1 MTFDARFL
9 SGHLLYVAM
18 DSPKALAN
26 HRGAKLALIA
36 ALVILGV
43 MVLNTMIHYWN
54 ISSLAETRDSILKS
68 SEKLRA
74 ANQLLSSLQDAETG
88 QRGFLLTGDRTY
100 LEPYVR
106 GSNDIDKSYQQLKQ
120 LADDSPEVSSLAKP
134 LNIKVDEL
142 GQSLKIYN
150 QEGAEAAQAF
160 VRTDSGKQAMDS
172 LRALLAQFEQDE
184 RDTHARLIQLSDQ
197 STMNTLWFSLF
208 AAVVGIGILGLIFY
222 YLRRELLV
230 REQFSKFL
238 LDQDRLKSNFLAI
251 LGHEL
256 RNPLAAIRNSIDVMQ
271 IQEGELP
278 PHVQEIRAIIQR
290 QTEVMVRLADD
301 LMDTSRMTYS
311 KLQIKLQPLNFRE
324 LVERLVS
331 DACKTHRDDRIKLEL
346 QIPEQPVWIDGDE
359 ARLTQTINNL
369 LHNAFKF
376 SRAGQTIR
384 AVLTLPEPK
393 TVQFAIIDQGLGID
407 PAKIEE
413 IFMPFT
419 QSRRSDRSAGGL
431 GLGLALVRGFVQLHG
446 GTITATSE
454 GANRGATFTLRL
466 PSIPEPQPIDNTP
479 SETCPPEGK
488 HCVIVIIDDRR
499 DASYPLK
506 RILEHMGHE
515 VYIATHGTQGIDLAR
530 AKKPDVVLCD
540 IGLPGIS
547 GIEVA
552 RELRI
557 YPETNDTYLVAITG
571 YSAEE
576 MREESQ
582 HAGFDAFLTK
592 PVSRDGL
599 HKIISA
605 LPCHVGA

>member
-1 MTFDARFL
+1 
-9 SGHLLYVAM
+9 M

-26 HRGAKLALIA
+26 HRGTRIALVA
-36 ALVILGV
+36 GLVILGV
-43 MVLNTMIHYWN
+43 IVLNTFIHYWN
-54 ISSLAETRDSILKS
+54 IRRLAQTRDQVLRS

-74 ANQLLSSLQDAETG
+74 ANQVLSALQDAETG
-88 QRGFLLTGDRTY
+88 QRGYLLTGDAEY
-100 LEPYVR
+100 LEPYRSSLQVIDQAVQRLEDRVGDSMQQKELLSAMKPLLKTKLDELSMTLRVYTEQGPEAARAIVR
-106 GSNDIDKSYQQLKQ
+106 GNQGRE
-120 LADDSPEVSSLAKP
+120 AMSSLR
-134 LNIKVDEL
+134 
-142 GQSLKIYN
+142 SLL
-150 QEGAEAAQAF
+150 EH
-160 VRTDSGKQAMDS
+160 
-172 LRALLAQFEQDE
+172 FEQDDRIPHQE
-184 RDTHARLIQLSDQ
+184 LIQLSEA
-197 STMNTLWFSLF
+197 STLSTVWFSLLG
-208 AAVVGIGILGLIFY
+208 AGVGIGILGLIYF
-222 YLRRELLV
+222 YLRRELLI
-230 REQFSKFL
+230 REQFSKYL
-238 LDQDRLKSNFLAI
+238 MDQDKMKSNFLAI

-256 RNPLAAIRNSIDVMQ
+256 RNPLAAIRNSVDVLQMQ
-271 IQEGELP
+271 DEDLP

-311 KLQIKLQPLNFRE
+311 KLQIKLQALNFRA
-324 LVERLVS
+324 LLERLVS
-331 DACKTHRDDRIKLEL
+331 DARNTHRDDRIELEL
-346 QIPEQPVWIDGDE
+346 HGPNHAVWVDGDE
-359 ARLTQTINNL
+359 ARLSQVVNNL
-369 LHNAFKF
+369 LENAFKF
-376 SRAGQTIR
+376 SRSGQTIR
-384 AVLTLPEPK
+384 CELTLPEPK
-393 TVQFAIIDQGLGID
+393 TVQLTLRDQGLGID

-413 IFMPFT
+413 IFLPFT

-446 GTITATSE
+446 GTITAASD
-454 GANRGATFTLRL
+454 GQNRGSTFTLRL
-466 PSIPEPQPIDNTP
+466 PCVPEPKPIDDAP
-479 SETCPPEGK
+479 AETCPSEGR
-488 HCVIVIIDDRR
+488 HCVIVVIDDRR

-515 VYIATHGTQGIDLAR
+515 VHIAVNGTQGIEIAR
-530 AKKPDVVLCD
+530 EKKTDVVLCD

-599 HKIISA
+599 HKIITA

>member
-1 MTFDARFL
+1 
-9 SGHLLYVAM
+9 M
-18 DSPKALAN
+18 DSPKALAS
-26 HRGAKLALIA
+26 HRGTRIALVA
-36 ALVILGV
+36 ALFILAV
-43 MVLNTMIHYWN
+43 MALNTAVHYWN
-54 ISSLAETRDSILKS
+54 IRRLAETRDLVLRS

-74 ANQLLSSLQDAETG
+74 ANQLFTALQEAETG
-88 QRGFLLTGDRTY
+88 QRGFLLTGDRSY
-100 LEPYVR
+100 LKPYVR
-106 GSNDIDKSYQQLKQ
+106 STSTIDTRFQQLQ
-120 LADDSPEVSSLAKP
+120 RLVEQSPEQQESVAALGPP
-134 LNIKVDEL
+134 LNAKLEEL
-142 GQSLKIYN
+142 QQSLSIYDE
-150 QEGAEAAQAF
+150 QGVEAARAF

-172 LRALLAQFEQDE
+172 LRSLLASFEQDE
-184 RDTHARLIQLSDQ
+184 RDTHERLVVLSDE
-197 STMNTLWFSLF
+197 STLSTVWVSLF
-208 AAVVGIGILGLIFY
+208 AAIAGIGIMGLIFF
-222 YLRRELLV
+222 YLRRELLI
-230 REQFSKFL
+230 REQFSKYL
-238 LDQDRLKSNFLAI
+238 MDQDRMKSNFLAI

-256 RNPLAAIRNSIDVMQ
+256 RNPLAAIRNSVDVLEMQ
-271 IQEGELP
+271 NAELP
-278 PHVQEIRAIIQR
+278 PHVEEIRAIIHR

-301 LMDTSRMTYS
+301 LMDMSRMTYS

-324 LVERLVS
+324 LLERLCS
-331 DACKTHRDDRIKLEL
+331 DARNTHRDDRIEL
-346 QIPEQPVWIDGDE
+346 VLNCSDESVWVDGDE
-359 ARLTQTINNL
+359 ARLSQVVNNL
-369 LHNAFKF
+369 LQNAYKF
-376 SRAGQTIR
+376 SRSGQTIR
-384 AVLTLPEPK
+384 CEVTLPDSK
-393 TVQFAIIDQGLGID
+393 TMQLAIRDQGLGID

-413 IFMPFT
+413 IFRPFT
-419 QSRRSDRSAGGL
+419 QSRRSDRNAGGL

-446 GTITATSE
+446 GTITAASD
-454 GANRGATFTLRL
+454 GPQRGSTFTLSL
-466 PSIPEPQPIDNTP
+466 PRIAEPKPRDNTA

-499 DASYPLK
+499 DASYPLQ

-515 VYIATHGTQGIDLAR
+515 VHIASNGQQGIELAR
-530 AKKPDVVLCD
+530 QKKPDVVLCD

-599 HKIISA
+599 RKIISA

>member
-1 MTFDARFL
+1 
-9 SGHLLYVAM
+9 M

-36 ALVILGV
+36 ALVILGF

-54 ISSLAETRDSILKS
+54 INSLAETRDAILRS

-74 ANQLLSSLQDAETG
+74 ANQLFSALQDAETG
-88 QRGFLLTGDRTY
+88 QRGFLLTGEQSYR
-100 LEPYVR
+100 EPYER
-106 GSNDIDKSYQQLKQ
+106 GTKAIYDHFQRLKQ
-120 LADDSPEVSSLAKP
+120 LAGNSPEQEQEVAALGKLLQSKTEELA
-134 LNIKVDEL
+134 
-142 GQSLKIYN
+142 QSLKIYD
-150 QEGAEAAQAF
+150 QQGPEAARAF

-172 LRALLAQFEQDE
+172 IRGLLTQFEQDE
-184 RDTHARLIQLSDQ
+184 RDTHAELVKLSDQ

-208 AAVVGIGILGLIFY
+208 AAIVGVGILALIFY

-230 REQFSKFL
+230 REQFAKFL
-238 LDQDRLKSNFLAI
+238 MDQDRMKSNFLAI

-256 RNPLAAIRNSIDVMQ
+256 RNPLAAIRNSVDVMQ
-271 IQEGELP
+271 MQEGELP
-278 PHVQEIRAIIQR
+278 PHIQEIRSIIQR

-324 LVERLVS
+324 LLERLVS
-331 DACKTHRDDRIKLEL
+331 GARHSYRDDQIELEL
-346 QIPEQPVWIDGDE
+346 HCPSQPIWIEGDE
-359 ARLTQTINNL
+359 ARLTQVINNL
-369 LHNAFKF
+369 LQNAFKF
-376 SRAGQTIR
+376 SRPGQTIR
-384 AVLTLPEPK
+384 CELTLPEPK
-393 TVQFAIIDQGLGID
+393 TAQLTLRDQGLGID
-407 PAKIEE
+407 PAKVEE
-413 IFMPFT
+413 IFLPFT

-446 GTITATSE
+446 GTIHAASD
-454 GANRGATFTLRL
+454 GPNRGSTFTLRL
-466 PSIPEPQPIDNTP
+466 PAVPEPKPIDTTP
-479 SETCPPEGK
+479 VETCPAEGR

-515 VYIATHGTQGIDLAR
+515 VYIATNGTQGIELAR
-530 AKKPDVVLCD
+530 GKKPDVVLCD

-605 LPCHVGA
+605 LPCHVEA

>member
-1 MTFDARFL
+1 
-9 SGHLLYVAM
+9 M

-36 ALVILGV
+36 ALVILGF
-43 MVLNTMIHYWN
+43 MVLNTMFHYWN
-54 ISSLAETRDSILKS
+54 INSLAETRDAILRS

-74 ANQLLSSLQDAETG
+74 ANQLFSALQDAETG
-88 QRGFLLTGDRTY
+88 QRGYLLTGEPSYR
-100 LEPYVR
+100 EPYER
-106 GSNDIDKSYQQLKQ
+106 GTKAIDEHYQRLKQ
-120 LADDSPEVSSLAKP
+120 LAENSAEQQQEVAALGKLLQSKTEELAKSLA
-134 LNIKVDEL
+134 
-142 GQSLKIYN
+142 IYD
-150 QEGAEAAQAF
+150 QQGPEAARAF

-172 LRALLAQFEQDE
+172 IRSLLSQFEQDE
-184 RDTHARLIQLSDQ
+184 RDTHAELVKLSDQ
-197 STMNTLWFSLF
+197 STMNTLWFTLV
-208 AAVVGIGILGLIFY
+208 AAIFGIGILALIFY

-238 LDQDRLKSNFLAI
+238 MDQDRMKSNFLAI

-256 RNPLAAIRNSIDVMQ
+256 RNPLAAIRNSVDVLQMQ
-271 IQEGELP
+271 EDELP
-278 PHVQEIRAIIQR
+278 PHILEIREIIQR

-311 KLQIKLQPLNFRE
+311 KLQIKLQALNFRE
-324 LVERLVS
+324 LLERLVS
-331 DACKTHRDDRIKLEL
+331 DARKTHRDDRIELEL
-346 QIPEQPVWIDGDE
+346 HCPNHAVWVDGDE
-359 ARLTQTINNL
+359 ARLSQVVNNL
-369 LHNAFKF
+369 LENAFKF
-376 SRAGQTIR
+376 SRSGQTIR
-384 AVLTLPEPK
+384 CELTLPEPK
-393 TVQFAIIDQGLGID
+393 TVQLTLRDQGLGID

-413 IFMPFT
+413 IFLPFT

-446 GTITATSE
+446 GTITAASD
-454 GANRGATFTLRL
+454 GPNRGATFTLRL
-466 PSIPEPQPIDNTP
+466 PCVPEPKTLDNTP
-479 SETCPPEGK
+479 SETCPPEGR

-515 VYIATHGTQGIDLAR
+515 VYIATHGTQGIELAR

-599 HKIISA
+599 HKIIAA

>member
-1 MTFDARFL
+1 
-9 SGHLLYVAM
+9 M
-18 DSPKALAN
+18 DSPKSLAS

-36 ALVILGV
+36 AVVILAV
-43 MVLNTMIHYWN
+43 MAVNTGIHYWN
-54 ISSLAETRDSILKS
+54 IRRLAETRDLVLHS

-74 ANQLLSSLQDAETG
+74 ANQLFSSLQDAETG
-88 QRGFLLTGDRTY
+88 QRGFLLTT
-100 LEPYVR
+100 
-106 GSNDIDKSYQQLKQ
+106 DKSYLDPYLRAAKAIDTSYRQLEQ
-120 LADDSPEVSSLAKP
+120 AVSDSPEQQKLVAALEAP
-134 LNIKVDEL
+134 LNAKVKEL
-142 GQSLKIYN
+142 QQSLQLYEE
-150 QEGAEAAQAF
+150 QGPEAAQAF
-160 VRTDSGKQAMDS
+160 VRTNSGKHAMDQ
-172 LRALLAQFEQDE
+172 LRGLLTSFEQHE
-184 RDTHARLIQLSDQ
+184 RDTHQRLIALSDE
-197 STMNTLWFSLF
+197 STLSTVWFSLF
-208 AAVVGIGILGLIFY
+208 AAIVGLGILGLIFY
-222 YLRRELLV
+222 YLRRELLI
-230 REQFSKFL
+230 REQFSKYL
-238 LDQDRLKSNFLAI
+238 IDQDRMKSNFLAI

-256 RNPLAAIRNSIDVMQ
+256 RNPLAAIRNSVDVMQ
-271 IQEGELP
+271 MQDGEMP
-278 PHVQEIRAIIQR
+278 PHVQEVRAIIQR

-324 LVERLVS
+324 LLERLVS
-331 DACKTHRDDRIKLEL
+331 DARKIHRDDRIELEL
-346 QIPEQPVWIDGDE
+346 ECPPQAVWVDGDE
-359 ARLTQTINNL
+359 ARLSQVVNNL
-369 LHNAFKF
+369 LQNAFKF

-384 AVLTLPEPK
+384 CELALPEPT
-393 TVQFAIIDQGLGID
+393 TVQLTLRDQGLGID

-413 IFMPFT
+413 IFLPFA
-419 QSRRSDRSAGGL
+419 QSRRSDRNAGGL

-446 GTITATSE
+446 GTITAASD
-454 GANRGATFTLRL
+454 GPQRGSTFTLRL
-466 PSIPEPQPIDNTP
+466 PCIAEPQPIDKTTV
-479 SETCPPEGK
+479 ETCPPEGR
-488 HCVIVIIDDRR
+488 HCVIVVIDDRR

-515 VYIATHGTQGIDLAR
+515 VYIATHGTQGIELAR
-530 AKKPDVVLCD
+530 DKKPDVVLCD

-576 MREESQ
+576 MREQSQ